1 MIVNF
6 RLTAKMDAVGNKQ
19 EQGNSAVQRFAEAL
33 EESWYITPPS
43 CFNASQ
49 THSST
54 LETSPLE
61 NLLIEH
67 PSMSVYGATEAW
79 LEALEDSASSTDAV
93 EQTPENLPNQFGQ
106 TMEPR
111 SSHRRVLRV
120 VDKIELLKRRVQK
133 NVLEQTKKNLRN
145 NKIERQNK
153 TQKHKPRS
161 RRKQKQI
168 DRKEGKHS
176 GVYSNR
182 GC

>member
-1 MIVNF
+1 
-6 RLTAKMDAVGNKQ
+6 MDAVGNKQ
-19 EQGNSAVQRFAEAL
+19 EQGNSTVQRFAEAL

-43 CFNASQ
+43 CFNANQ

-67 PSMSVYGATEAW
+67 PSMSVYDATEAW
-79 LEALEDSASSTDAV
+79 LEALEDSASSTDA
-93 EQTPENLPNQFGQ
+93 EQTPENLPNQSGQ